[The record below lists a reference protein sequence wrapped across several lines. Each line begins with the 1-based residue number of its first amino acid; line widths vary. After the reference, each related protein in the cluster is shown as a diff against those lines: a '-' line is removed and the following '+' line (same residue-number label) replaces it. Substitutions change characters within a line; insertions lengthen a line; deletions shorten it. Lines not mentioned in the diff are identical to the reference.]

1 MCAALTQGKGRM
13 KDEGAPRHW
22 REGGKGLWPHDGWGG
37 DVERMSRH
45 MGMGWGK
52 SPGNGVG
59 EQKEWGM
66 S

>member
-1 MCAALTQGKGRM
+1 M

-22 REGGKGLWPHDGWGG
+22 REGGKGLWPHDDRGG

>member
-1 MCAALTQGKGRM
+1 M
-13 KDEGAPRHW
+13 KDEGAPQHW
-22 REGGKGLWPHDGWGG
+22 REGRGSSLMRGG
-37 DVERMSRH
+37 VVMWRRMSRH

-52 SPGNGVG
+52 SPENGVG